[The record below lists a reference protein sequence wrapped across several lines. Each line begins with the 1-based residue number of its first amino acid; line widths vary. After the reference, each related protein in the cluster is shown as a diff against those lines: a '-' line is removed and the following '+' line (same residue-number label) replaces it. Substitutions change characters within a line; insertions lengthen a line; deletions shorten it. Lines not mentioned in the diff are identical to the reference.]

1 MRKVKIV
8 LSNAS
13 QKNAFFKKGKFGGVV
28 LVSMLEMKFLERVFS
43 EKCQKSG
50 RMVAMATKP
59 ITSDPEKFAAFEAR
73 YKNLNPEQREA
84 VDALKGPV
92 MVIAGPGTGKTTVLT
107 LRIANILKTEAAGK
121 GAAKDATRNVEP
133 ERILA
138 LTFTESGAVEMRR
151 KLAELVGQEAYRVE
165 ISTFHGFANRII
177 QDYPDHFPDV
187 VGVTPVTEVDQVQI
201 LREVIDTSSLKLAKL
216 RPFGDTYFYLK
227 DILRAIAELKQQG
240 VSPEEFARIA
250 EEDKEKFYANP
261 DLYNTSGKYEGKMKG
276 KYDSGAKR
284 VEKNLELVRVYEAY
298 QTLLRRARGYDYADM
313 IMYVAIALEK
323 SEDLRRVL
331 QDAYEYFLVDEHQD
345 TNDAQNKIIEM
356 LADGDHEKDGGPNLF
371 VVGDEKQAIFRFQGA
386 SLENFHYF
394 QNRYKNVKLI
404 SLRSNYRSTQAILDA
419 AQGVSPRETQL
430 VAKAGHKEHPA
441 NLAVLS
447 TPDSEY
453 YFIAT
458 KIKELIKN
466 GSAQDA
472 LTKTD
477 GKPVAG
483 EEIAVL
489 YRDNRDAAPLARV
502 LERLKVPFNIESDQ
516 DVLGDLEIKK
526 LVRVLRAVQ
535 HFGNDVWL
543 AEAIHVDFLGIPP
556 MDAYRMMAFAG
567 KQRGKMKLYDVLGS
581 ESLQTEAGVT
591 SEASKKA
598 AQKFAAHLSEWKRA
612 VENEGAAEAF
622 EAIVRDSGFLA
633 AVLVHPH
640 GAEKLA
646 KLHAL
651 FDLLKSFVERKK
663 DYTLKD
669 FFGYLD
675 LMQEHG
681 VAVRSKDTVRLPG
694 RVRLMTA
701 HKSKGLEFDFVFI
714 MDAVDRKWGSRFKRE
729 KLTLPKGI
737 YKALAVAAQ
746 EAARVVEAAEAEIQD
761 GDDDDN
767 ADERNVFY
775 VALTRARKEVFIT
788 MSKADREGKEL
799 LPTQFIAE
807 LKEEVLAPYD
817 TAPYEAE
824 FAKHRDEI
832 DFGREEG
839 KEGKKEKAEKKT
851 PDLADKEFLN
861 ALFEAQGISVTA
873 LNNYLDCPWAYFY
886 RNLVRIPEA
895 PNKNL
900 SFGNAVH
907 AALKSWFD
915 EYDAGKNLGVD
926 YLVRRFEEA
935 LAHEPITESEYEEAL
950 AKGRKALP
958 AFYEAYHLDW
968 TRNAMNEVR
977 VAGVAIADG
986 TPINGKLDR
995 IEFLEAENV
1004 RVIDYKTGK
1013 PKTRNDI
1020 EGNTQSSDGN
1030 YKRQLVFYKLL
1041 LDKEGK
1047 HAMTDGVIQFIE
1059 ADDRGKPHREEFRVT
1074 HGEVAV
1080 LEKQVETV
1088 AGEIRSLAF
1097 WDKGC
1102 HKPDCRY
1109 CELREG
1115 MG

>member
-1 MRKVKIV
+1 
-8 LSNAS
+8 
-13 QKNAFFKKGKFGGVV
+13 
-28 LVSMLEMKFLERVFS
+28 
-43 EKCQKSG
+43 
-50 RMVAMATKP
+50 MVAMDTKP
-59 ITSDPEKFAAFEAR
+59 ITEVSEKFAEFDKR

-107 LRIANILKTEAAGK
+107 LRIANILKEATAK
-121 GAAKDATRNVEP
+121 GAATKNEP

-187 VGVTPVTEVDQVQI
+187 VGATPVTEVDQVSI
-201 LREVIDTSSLKLAKL
+201 MREVIDSSGTNGAGLDSFKLAKL

-240 VSPEEFARIA
+240 VSPDEFARIA

-284 VEKNLELVRVYEAY
+284 VEKNLELVHVYGAY
-298 QTLLRRARGYDYADM
+298 QSLLRRARGYDYADM

-356 LADGDHEKDGGPNLF
+356 LADGDHGADAKGNDIGPNLF

-394 QNRYKNVKLI
+394 KNRYKNVKLI

-419 AQGVSPRETQL
+419 AQGVSPRDTQL
-430 VAKAGHKEHPA
+430 VAKAGHKEHAA

-447 TPDSEY
+447 TIDSEY

-458 KIKELIKN
+458 KIKEIIKS
-466 GSAQDA
+466 G
-472 LTKTD
+472 TTGD
-477 GKPVAG
+477 GKHILP

-502 LERLKVPFNIESDQ
+502 LEKLKVPFNIESDQ

-543 AEAIHVDFLGIPP
+543 AEALHVDFLGIPP
-556 MDAYRMMAFAG
+556 MDAYRLMAFAG
-567 KQRGKMKLYDVLGS
+567 RRHAANAAMARFKLYDVLHS
-581 ESLQTEAGVT
+581 EQLLTEAGVT
-591 SEASKKA
+591 SAASKKA
-598 AQKFAAHLSEWKRA
+598 AMAFAEHLSEWKRA
-612 VENEGAAEAF
+612 TENAGAAEAF

-633 AVLVHPH
+633 AVLAHPH

-701 HKSKGLEFDFVFI
+701 HKSKGLEFDYVFI
-714 MDAVDRKWGSRFKRE
+714 MNAVDRKWGSRFKRE

-737 YKALAVAAQ
+737 YKALAAAAQ

-807 LKEEVLAPYD
+807 LKEEVLTPYD

-839 KEGKKEKAEKKT
+839 VSSKEDKKKT
-851 PDLADKEFLN
+851 PDLEDKEFLN

-873 LNNYLDCPWAYFY
+873 LNNYLECPWAYFY

-915 EYDAGKNLGVD
+915 EYDAGKDLGAD

-958 AFYEAYHLDW
+958 AFFEAYHLDW

-995 IEFLEAENV
+995 IEFLEGENV

-1041 LDKEGK
+1041 LDKEEK
-1047 HAMTDGVIQFIE
+1047 YAMNEGVIQFIE
-1059 ADDRGKPHREEFRVT
+1059 PDDRGKPHRESFDIT

-1115 MG
+1115 MGLTNI